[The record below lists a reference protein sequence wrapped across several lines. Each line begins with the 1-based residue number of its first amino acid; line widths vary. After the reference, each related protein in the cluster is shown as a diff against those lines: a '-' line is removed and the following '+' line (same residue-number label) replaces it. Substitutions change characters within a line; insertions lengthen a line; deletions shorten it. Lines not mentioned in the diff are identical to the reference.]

1 MKSSNS
7 PVWLIGAGS
16 MAVDYAKVLK
26 ALEVNVVAIGRGSTS
41 AQTFAEKAGLP
52 AYSGGLEAFLA
63 GAPLLPEAA
72 IVAVGVEGLAAT
84 TQRLLEYGV
93 RRILVEKPGALNDLQ
108 IRELAAVATARSA
121 EVLIAYNRRMYAST
135 LHAQRLIEEDG
146 GVQSMH
152 FEFTE
157 WGHVIEGLHKADGVK
172 PAWLLGNSTH
182 VIDLAFYLGGTPVD
196 MHCYTS
202 GGLAWH
208 PSSAVFAGAGR
219 TDRGVLFSYQ
229 ANWGAPGRWSVEV
242 LTANYRFVFRP
253 MESLQIV
260 RKGSVAIEPIPLNDQ
275 MDKDFKPGLYEQVN
289 RFIQRRTDGLCTL
302 EEQLVHWPLYTRIA
316 GYTQN

>member
-1 MKSSNS
+1 MMSPIS

-26 ALEVNVVAIGRGSTS
+26 ELAVPLLVIGRGNVSS
-41 AQTFAEKAGLP
+41 QTFSERAGLP
-52 AYSGGLEAFLA
+52 AYSGGLDAFLA
-63 GAPLLPEAA
+63 DAPQLPEAA

-84 TQRLLEYGV
+84 TLRLLEYGV
-93 RRILVEKPGALNDLQ
+93 RRILVEKPGALNDLE

-121 EVLIAYNRRMYAST
+121 EVFIAYNRRMYAST

-202 GGLAWH
+202 GGLVWH

-229 ANWGAPGRWSVEV
+229 ANWGAPGRWSLEV

-253 MESLQIV
+253 MESLQII
-260 RKGSVAIEPIPLNDQ
+260 RKGSVAVEPIPLNDQ
-275 MDKDFKPGLYEQVN
+275 MDKDFKPGLNEQVS
-289 RFIQRRTDGLCTL
+289 RFIQRRPDGLCTL
-302 EEQLVHWPLYTRIA
+302 EEQLRHWPLYTQIA
-316 GYTQN
+316 GYKS

>member
-1 MKSSNS
+1 MTNPIS
-7 PVWLIGAGS
+7 PLWLIGTGN

-26 ALEVNVVAIGRGSTS
+26 SLATPTLIIGRGNAS
-41 AQTFAEKAGLP
+41 AKTFTEKTGLP
-52 AYSGGLEAFLA
+52 AYIGGLETFLTDN
-63 GAPLLPEAA
+63 PQLPESA
-72 IVAVGVEGLAAT
+72 IVAVGMENLAT
-84 TQRLLEYGV
+84 TTLRLLEFGV
-93 RRILVEKPGALNDLQ
+93 RRILVEKPGAMHSGE
-108 IRELAAVATARSA
+108 IREIAEAATVRSA
-121 EVLIAYNRRMYAST
+121 EVWIAYNRRMYAST

-157 WGHVIEGLHKADGVK
+157 WGHVIEGLHKADGIK
-172 PAWLLGNSTH
+172 PAWLLANSTH
-182 VIDLAFYLGGTPVD
+182 VIDLAFYLGGSPID

-202 GGLAWH
+202 GGLTWH

-253 MESLQIV
+253 MESLQII
-260 RKGSVAIEPIPLNDQ
+260 RKGSVVVEPVPLNDQ
-275 MDKDFKPGLYEQVN
+275 MDKDFKPGLYEQVS
-289 RFIQRRTDGLCTL
+289 RFIQRRPDGLCTL
-302 EEQLVHWPLYTRIA
+302 DEQLRHWPLYTQIA
-316 GYTQN
+316 GYKS

>member
-1 MKSSNS
+1 MKSPNS

-26 ALEVNVVAIGRGSTS
+26 ALAVPMLVIGRGSAS
-41 AQTFAEKAGLP
+41 SQTFSEKAGLP

-93 RRILVEKPGALNDLQ
+93 RRILVEKPGALHQHEL
-108 IRELAAVATARSA
+108 IHLAAAATARSA
-121 EVLIAYNRRMYAST
+121 EILIAYNRRMYAST

-146 GVQSMH
+146 GVQSMN

-172 PAWLLGNSTH
+172 SAWLLGNSTH

-196 MHCYTS
+196 MHSFTS
-202 GGLAWH
+202 GGLEWH
-208 PSSAVFAGAGR
+208 PSSAVFAGAGL

-242 LTANYRFVFRP
+242 LTANYRLVFRP
-253 MESLQIV
+253 MESLQIIK
-260 RKGSVAIEPIPLNDQ
+260 KGSVTVEPVPLNDQ
-275 MDKDFKPGLYEQVN
+275 LDKAFKPGLYEQVN
-289 RFIQRRTDGLCTL
+289 RFIQRRADGLCTL

-316 GYTQN
+316 GYKQN

>member
-1 MKSSNS
+1 MNSNS
-7 PVWLIGAGS
+7 PVWLVGAGG

-26 ALEVNVVAIGRGSTS
+26 ALAVPFFVIGRGSS
-41 AQTFAEKAGLP
+41 SSQTFSVKTGIQ
-52 AYSGGLEAFLA
+52 AYTGGLDGFLA
-63 GAPLLPEAA
+63 SAPPLPKAA

-93 RRILVEKPGALNDLQ
+93 QRILVEKPGALSDLE

-135 LHAQRLIEEDG
+135 LHAQGLIKADG

-208 PSSAVFAGAGR
+208 PNSSVFAGAGR

-229 ANWGAPGRWSVEV
+229 ANWGAPGRWGLEV

-253 MESLQIV
+253 IESLQII
-260 RKGSVAIEPIPLNDQ
+260 RKGSVSIEPIPLNDQ
-275 MDKDFKPGLYEQVN
+275 MDKDFKPGLYEQVS
-289 RFIQRRTDGLCTL
+289 RFIKRHPDGLCTL
-302 EEQLVHWPLYTRIA
+302 RDQLRHWPLFTKIA
-316 GYTQN
+316 NYKS